1 MTKRAGRSFP
11 SSRCAKPAHNC
22 RWMRNK
28 RPPPSSN
35 RTNLDS
41 TTIEDSDM
49 AFDLE
54 EQEQIAE
61 LKQFWK
67 QYGTLI
73 VTVATAALLAF
84 AGMQGWRYYK
94 HSQAEQ
100 ASSMFTKFGE
110 AMRKNDVKEIR
121 ALGKQMVDEFG
132 ATAYGPATAL
142 LLAKTNYEN
151 GDSAGAAEQLQWT
164 IDNAKDAETAEL
176 ARLRLAS
183 IRLDEKKFD
192 EALKL
197 LETKHSAALETL
209 YADLRG
215 DALVAQ
221 GKTPEARAAYKAAI
235 EKSLPNS
242 SYRSVV
248 QIKLDALGGE

>member
-1 MTKRAGRSFP
+1 
-11 SSRCAKPAHNC
+11 
-22 RWMRNK
+22 
-28 RPPPSSN
+28 
-35 RTNLDS
+35 
-41 TTIEDSDM
+41 M

-67 QYGTLI
+67 QYGTII
-73 VTVATAALLAF
+73 VTLAVAALLAF
-84 AGMQGWRYYK
+84 AGMQGWRY
-94 HSQAEQ
+94 HTRSQSEQ
-100 ASSMFTKFGE
+100 ASLLFTKFGE

-121 ALGKQMVDEFG
+121 TLGKQVMDGFG
-132 ATAYGPATAL
+132 STAYGPTAAL

-151 GDSAGAAEQLQWT
+151 GDAAAAAEQLQWA
-164 IDNAKDAETAEL
+164 IDKAKDTETAEL

-183 IRLDEKKFD
+183 IRLDEKKYD

-197 LETKHSAALETL
+197 LETRHSAAMETL

-215 DALVAQ
+215 DVMLAQ
-221 GKTPEARAAYKAAI
+221 GKNAEARAAYKMAI

-248 QIKLDALGGE
+248 QIKLDALGGDK

>member
-1 MTKRAGRSFP
+1 
-11 SSRCAKPAHNC
+11 
-22 RWMRNK
+22 
-28 RPPPSSN
+28 
-35 RTNLDS
+35 
-41 TTIEDSDM
+41 M

-73 VTVATAALLAF
+73 VTLAVAALVAF

-94 HSQAEQ
+94 NSQSEQ
-100 ASSMFTKFGE
+100 ASSLFTKFGE
-110 AMRKNDVKEIR
+110 AVRKNDVKDIR
-121 ALGKQMVDEFG
+121 TLGKQMIDEFG
-132 ATAYGPATAL
+132 STAYGPTVAL

-151 GDSAGAAEQLQWT
+151 GDPSAAAGQLQWA
-164 IDNAKDAETAEL
+164 IDKAKDDETAEL
-176 ARLRLAS
+176 ARLRLAG
-183 IRLDEKKFD
+183 IRLEEKKYD

-197 LETKHSAALETL
+197 LETKHSAAMETL

-215 DALVAQ
+215 DVMVAQ
-221 GKTPEARAAYKAAI
+221 GKNAEARAAYKTAI

-242 SYRSVV
+242 SYRNVV
-248 QIKLDALGGE
+248 QIKLDALGGDK

>member
-1 MTKRAGRSFP
+1 
-11 SSRCAKPAHNC
+11 
-22 RWMRNK
+22 
-28 RPPPSSN
+28 
-35 RTNLDS
+35 
-41 TTIEDSDM
+41 M

-73 VTVATAALLAF
+73 VTLAVAALVAF

-94 HSQAEQ
+94 NSQSEQ
-100 ASSMFTKFGE
+100 ASLLFTKFGE
-110 AMRKNDVKEIR
+110 AVRKNDVNEIR
-121 ALGKQMVDEFG
+121 TLGKQMIDGFG
-132 ATAYGPATAL
+132 STAYGPTAAL

-151 GDSAGAAEQLQWT
+151 GDASAAAGQLQWA
-164 IDNAKDAETAEL
+164 IDKAKDEETAEL

-183 IRLDEKKFD
+183 IRLDEKNYD

-197 LETKHSAALETL
+197 LDTKHSAPMETL

-215 DALVAQ
+215 DVMAAQ
-221 GKTPEARAAYKAAI
+221 GKSAEARAAYKTAI
-235 EKSLPNS
+235 DKSLPNS
-242 SYRSVV
+242 SYRNVV
-248 QIKLDALGGE
+248 QIKLDALGGDK

>member
-1 MTKRAGRSFP
+1 
-11 SSRCAKPAHNC
+11 
-22 RWMRNK
+22 
-28 RPPPSSN
+28 
-35 RTNLDS
+35 
-41 TTIEDSDM
+41 M

-73 VTVATAALLAF
+73 VTLALAALVAF

-94 HSQAEQ
+94 NSQSGQ
-100 ASSMFTKFGE
+100 ASALFTKFGE
-110 AMRKNDVKEIR
+110 AVRKNDVKEIR
-121 ALGKQMVDEFG
+121 ALGKQMMDGFG
-132 ATAYGPATAL
+132 STAYGPSAAM
-142 LLAKTNYEN
+142 LLAKINYEN
-151 GDSAGAAEQLQWT
+151 GEPAAAAEQLQWA
-164 IDNAKDAETAEL
+164 IDKAKDAETAEL

-183 IRLDEKKFD
+183 IRLDEKKYD

-197 LETKHSAALETL
+197 LETKHSAAMETL

-215 DALVAQ
+215 DVMVAQ
-221 GKTPEARAAYKAAI
+221 GKTAEARAAYKMAI

-242 SYRSVV
+242 AYRSVV
-248 QIKLDALGGE
+248 QIKLDALGGDK

>member
-1 MTKRAGRSFP
+1 
-11 SSRCAKPAHNC
+11 
-22 RWMRNK
+22 
-28 RPPPSSN
+28 
-35 RTNLDS
+35 
-41 TTIEDSDM
+41 M

-73 VTVATAALLAF
+73 VTLAVAALVAF

-94 HSQAEQ
+94 QSQSEQ
-100 ASSMFTKFGE
+100 ASSLFTKFGE
-110 AMRKNDVKEIR
+110 AVRKNDVDEIR
-121 ALGKQMVDEFG
+121 TLGKQMIDGFG
-132 ATAYGPATAL
+132 STAYGPTVAL

-151 GDSAGAAEQLQWT
+151 GDPSGAAQQLQWA
-164 IDNAKDAETAEL
+164 IDKAKDEETAEL

-183 IRLDEKKFD
+183 IRLDEKKYE

-197 LETKHSAALETL
+197 VETKHSAAMETL

-215 DALVAQ
+215 DVMVAQ
-221 GKTPEARAAYKAAI
+221 GKSVEARAAYKTAI

-248 QIKLDALGGE
+248 QIKLDALGSDK

>member
-1 MTKRAGRSFP
+1 
-11 SSRCAKPAHNC
+11 
-22 RWMRNK
+22 
-28 RPPPSSN
+28 
-35 RTNLDS
+35 
-41 TTIEDSDM
+41 M

-73 VTVATAALLAF
+73 VTLAVAALVAF

-94 HSQAEQ
+94 NSQSEQ
-100 ASSMFTKFGE
+100 ASALFTKFGE
-110 AMRKNDVKEIR
+110 AVRKNDVKEIR
-121 ALGKQMVDEFG
+121 ALGKQVMDGFG
-132 ATAYGPATAL
+132 STAYGPTAAL
-142 LLAKTNYEN
+142 LLAKVNYEN
-151 GDSAGAAEQLQWT
+151 GDAAAASGQLQWA
-164 IDNAKDAETAEL
+164 IEKAKDGETAEV

-183 IRLDEKKFD
+183 IRIDEKKYE

-197 LETKHSAALETL
+197 LETKHSMAMETL

-215 DALVAQ
+215 DVMLAQ
-221 GKTPEARAAYKAAI
+221 GKSAEARAAYKMAI

-248 QIKLDALGGE
+248 QIKLDALGGAK